1 MEFDKLVKHMSVDS
15 RNVLEKSVALASS
28 RSHFSIEIEHWLFE
42 LLQSHNKDIEIIFS
56 HFGISY
62 DTLFNDISTN
72 IELIK
77 TGNDGFPKISQDI
90 TRLLF
95 ESWMIA
101 SSEYSSLDIH
111 ACHVLLAFVENTQLR
126 LKALKIS
133 SEFEK
138 LIAEDIREQCE
149 TLLKKTAATTSE
161 VDTSAPGQLTKTPAL
176 NQFAINMTEQARSGK
191 IDKVLGRDNEIRQM
205 VDILCRRKQN
215 NPILTGEAGVGK
227 TAVVEGLA
235 ERIASGDVPD
245 ILKQTE
251 LYSLDMG
258 LLQAGA
264 GVKGEFENRLKNV
277 IKEVQNSSVPIIMFI
292 DEAHTMIGAG
302 NQAGSGDAANLLKP
316 ALARGELRTI
326 AATTWAEYKKYFE
339 SDAALTRRFQV
350 VKIEEPTEELAIT
363 MLRSIA
369 PTLEQHHS
377 ITILD
382 EAIVSAVSLSHR
394 YIAGRQLPD
403 KCVSLLD
410 TACARVNLS
419 LSTKPDTIEKY
430 ERDIDDINF
439 QMSRLSS
446 ESSSGIDHSE
456 KLAELEVKK
465 VSIEVSRAEI
475 QDQWQKEQ
483 TLIDSIVNYRLM
495 LEKLKNAEDD
505 ENNQSRTSSEK
516 ESNEIGKKLKKDREA
531 LAKLQGTK
539 PLMYECVD
547 AQVVAEVVAD
557 WTGIPVGRM
566 QADEIDSIMSLQHY
580 MESRVVGQPHG
591 LEKIAQTMQT
601 ARAKL
606 SDPKRPLGVFMLVGP
621 SGVGKTET
629 ALALAEQLYGSDQNI
644 TTINMSEFK
653 EEHKVSLLM
662 GSPPGYVGYGE
673 GGVLTE
679 AVRRKPYSVVLL
691 DEIEKAHPGVQ
702 DIFYQVFDKGMLR
715 DGEGRDID
723 FKNTVIIMT
732 SNTASEQIDQLC
744 ADPETKPLPDGLI
757 EAISPT
763 LRETYKPAFL
773 GRINIIPYYPL
784 EQDTLGKIAHMQL
797 EAIKQRIQNNYQVS
811 LTYSKKLIDYIVQQ
825 CVQSDV
831 GARQISL
838 SLNNTL
844 LPEMAQKILSALA
857 LEKKFEQVTV
867 DINKNNLFDIKLKN
881 KSKKSVVEPKTKNK
895 IPA

>member
-1 MEFDKLVKHMSVDS
+1 MEFDKLVKHMSSDS

-42 LLQSHNKDIEIIFS
+42 LLQSEDKDVNVILS
-56 HFGISY
+56 HFGIEY
-62 DTLFNDISTN
+62 DKLFTDISN
-72 IELIK
+72 KIELIK
-77 TGNDGFPKISQDI
+77 TGNDGFPKISQEI

-101 SSEYSSLDIH
+101 SSEYSSLEIS
-111 ACHVLLAFVENTQLR
+111 ACHILLAAVDNPHLR
-126 LKALKIS
+126 LKVLKIS

-138 LIAEDIREQCE
+138 LSAEDIREQCE
-149 TLLKKTAATTSE
+149 TLLKKTANTG
-161 VDTSAPGQLTKTPAL
+161 APASDDSQSGQVTKTPAL
-176 NQFAINMTEQARSGK
+176 NQFAINMTEQARAGK

-205 VDILCRRKQN
+205 IDILCRRKQN

-235 ERIASGDVPD
+235 ERIASGDVPN
-245 ILKQTE
+245 ILKGTE

-277 IKEVQNSSVPIIMFI
+277 IKEVQNSSTPIVMFI

-302 NQAGSGDAANLLKP
+302 NQAGAGDAANLLKP

-339 SDAALTRRFQV
+339 TDAALTRRFQV
-350 VKIEEPTEELAIT
+350 VKIEEPTEAQAIT
-363 MLRSIA
+363 MLRSVA
-369 PTLEQHHS
+369 PTLEKHHE

-382 EAIVSAVSLSHR
+382 EAISSAVTLSHR

-419 LSTKPDTIEKY
+419 LSTKPDAIEAY
-430 ERDIDDINF
+430 EREIENIEF
-439 QMSRLSS
+439 EMSRLSS
-446 ESSSGIDHSE
+446 EVSAGIDHSE
-456 KLAELEVKK
+456 QLAELEINKASAEAAQSEVQEQWSKEQELIQRIVEYRKELETLKNDENSDDKK
-465 VSIEVSRAEI
+465 A
-475 QDQWQKEQ
+475 QKE
-483 TLIDSIVNYRLM
+483 I
-495 LEKLKNAEDD
+495 EKTIKSL
-505 ENNQSRTSSEK
+505 R
-516 ESNEIGKKLKKDREA
+516 KDREA
-531 LAKLQGTK
+531 LAALQGSK

-566 QADEIDSIMSLQHY
+566 QTDEIDNIMALQSH
-580 MESRVVGQPHG
+580 MEARVVGQSHG

-606 SDPKRPLGVFMLVGP
+606 SDPRRPLGVFMLVGP

-644 TTINMSEFK
+644 TVINMSEFK

-691 DEIEKAHPGVQ
+691 DEVEKAHPGVQ

-732 SNTASEQIDQLC
+732 SNTASDQIEQLC
-744 ADPETKPLPDGLI
+744 ADPDTKPLPDNLV
-757 EAISPT
+757 EAIGPT

-784 EQDTLGKIAHMQL
+784 EQDILGQIANMQL
-797 EAIKQRIQNNYQVS
+797 ETIKQRIQNNYQVE
-811 LTYSKKLIDYIVQQ
+811 LTYSKKLISHIVEQ
-825 CVQSDV
+825 CQQSDA

-838 SLNNTL
+838 LLNNTL
-844 LPEMAQKILSALA
+844 LPQMAQSILSALSS
-857 LEKKFEQVTV
+857 EKEFDQVSV
-867 DINKNNLFDIKLKN
+867 DIDKNNQFDIKLKTKRQKAAA
-881 KSKKSVVEPKTKNK
+881 KSKAKAKEV
-895 IPA
+895 A